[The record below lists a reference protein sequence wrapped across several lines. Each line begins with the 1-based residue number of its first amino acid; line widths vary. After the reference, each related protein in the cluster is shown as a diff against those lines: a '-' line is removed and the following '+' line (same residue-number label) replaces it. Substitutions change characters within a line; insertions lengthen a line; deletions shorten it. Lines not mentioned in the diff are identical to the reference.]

1 MQVCTSL
8 QTDNHASTPLLSF
21 LQAGCTSCRPTN
33 SVKALKARLLHEKL
47 RQIKLIQNCSVA
59 DVVRH
64 TVCNRELTN
73 RSRMTNTCTR
83 CKNHNFL
90 SSTTHSLAEH
100 DRSIRQFVLTSMI
113 GSKLAKRTVHG
124 SVNSLK
130 ASCQSSQFTETSHV
144 HNIQSVQC
152 YHSQKA

>member
-1 MQVCTSL
+1 MSKFHNLRLRCWNHFGYKKKPRIQDRDTCL
-8 QTDNHASTPLLSF
+8 CKLHDN
-21 LQAGCTSCRPTN
+21 
-33 SVKALKARLLHEKL
+33 ARLLHEKL

-73 RSRMTNTCTR
+73 RSCMTNTCTR

-90 SSTTHSLAEH
+90 FSTTHSLAEH

-130 ASCQSSQFTETSHV
+130 ASCQCSQFTETSHV